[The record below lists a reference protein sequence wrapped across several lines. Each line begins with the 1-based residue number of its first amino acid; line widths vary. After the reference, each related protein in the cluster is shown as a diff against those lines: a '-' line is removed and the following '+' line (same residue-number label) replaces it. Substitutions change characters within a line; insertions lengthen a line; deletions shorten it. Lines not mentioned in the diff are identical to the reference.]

1 MGAFFLFLHF
11 PASLIEWQKQK
22 PKDKCKYKSQ
32 KQKKNENYRQKYR
45 AANADML
52 LLIERYR

>member
-11 PASLIEWQKQK
+11 PASLIEWQK